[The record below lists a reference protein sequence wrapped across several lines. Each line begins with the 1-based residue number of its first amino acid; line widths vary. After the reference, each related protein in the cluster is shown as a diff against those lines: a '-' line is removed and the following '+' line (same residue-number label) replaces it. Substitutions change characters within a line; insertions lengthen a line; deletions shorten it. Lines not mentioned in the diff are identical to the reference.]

1 MTSTSFSNN
10 QFIINKPSA
19 QTPPSTCPL
28 AVYSTPGNNGGANLP
43 TFSIARA
50 NNSVAKAY
58 LTDATVETNNNG
70 GLMVYGGVFTN
81 KLYWYARFGSNYYEY
96 TLSAS
101 VSNFFT
107 GQHKTQPD
115 NDDIKKNL
123 DDYVGKIMSS
133 NDTGY
138 TSHDTDGNKINGSD
152 AIYITEALPN
162 CSLSCIDNDPCV
174 FGIVTNAPNGVKPDN
189 PNFRDDSN
197 DMFQNGL
204 HSSVRVNSL
213 GEGAMWV
220 SNINGAIRNGDWITS
235 SRIPGIG
242 KRQDDIFMHNYT
254 VAKAT
259 MSCDFDVSSEKY
271 ESKTV
276 MFESNEYI
284 MAYIGVTYHCG

>member
-1 MTSTSFSNN
+1 MTSTTFSNS
-10 QFIINKPSA
+10 QLIINKPSG
-19 QTPPSTCPL
+19 QTPPITCQL
-28 AVYSTPGNNGGANLP
+28 AVYSTTSGDGGANLP
-43 TFSIARA
+43 AFSVGAA
-50 NNSVAKAY
+50 NTIETKKY
-58 LTDATVETNNNG
+58 LEGATVETNNNG
-70 GLMVYGGVFTN
+70 GLLVYGGCYIDQ
-81 KLYWYARFGSNYYEY
+81 LYWYARFGSNYYY
-96 TLSAS
+96 YQLFSNGA
-101 VSNFFT
+101 NFFT

-115 NDDIKKNL
+115 NEDIKKNL

-138 TSHDTDGNKINGSD
+138 TSHDTDGNKITGAD

-162 CSLSCIDNDPCV
+162 CSLSCIDNDPCT
-174 FGIVTNAPNGVKPDN
+174 FGIVTNAPNGNKPDN
-189 PNFRDDSN
+189 PNFLHDSD
-197 DMFQNGL
+197 DMFQNKLYG
-204 HSSVRVNSL
+204 SVRVNSL

-220 SNINGAIRNGDWITS
+220 SNINGLIRNGDWITS

-259 MSCDFDVSSEKY
+259 MSCDFDLSSEKY

-276 MFESNEYI
+276 MFEGQTYI

>member
-1 MTSTSFSNN
+1 MTTTTFSNN
-10 QFIINKPSA
+10 QLIINKPSA
-19 QTPPSTCPL
+19 HTPLSTCPL
-28 AVYSTPGNNGGANLP
+28 AVYLPNPGGYNLP
-43 TFSIARA
+43 AFSLNSAYNIA
-50 NNSVAKAY
+50 SKAY
-58 LTDATVETNNNG
+58 LESATVETNANG
-70 GLMVYGGVFTN
+70 GLMIYGGCYRSD
-81 KLYWYARFGSNYYEY
+81 LYWYARFGSNYYRY
-96 TLSAS
+96 TILGATL
-101 VSNFFT
+101 FT

-138 TSHDTDGNKINGSD
+138 TSHDIDGNKITGAD

-174 FGIVTNAPNGVKPDN
+174 FGIVTNAPNGIKPDN
-189 PNFRDDSN
+189 PNFLHDSD
-197 DMFQNGL
+197 DMFQNSL
-204 HSSVRVNSL
+204 CSSVRVNSL

-220 SNINGAIRNGDWITS
+220 SNINGPIRNGDWITS

-259 MSCDFDVSSEKY
+259 MSCDFDLSSEKY

>member
-1 MTSTSFSNN
+1 MTSTSFSNS
-10 QFIINKPSA
+10 QLIINKPSA
-19 QTPPSTCPL
+19 QTPPSTCHL
-28 AVYSTPGNNGGANLP
+28 TVYSTTSGGGGAMLP
-43 TFSIARA
+43 AFSVGTA
-50 NNSVAKAY
+50 NDSTAKAY
-58 LTDATVETNNNG
+58 LEGATVETNNNG
-70 GLMVYGGVFTN
+70 GLLVYGGCYQDN
-81 KLYWYARFGSNYYEY
+81 LIWYARFGSYYY
-96 TLSAS
+96 KYYLLSNAT
-101 VSNFFT
+101 NFFT

-123 DDYVGKIMSS
+123 DNYVGKIMSS

-138 TSHDTDGNKINGSD
+138 TSHDINGNKIMGAD

-162 CSLSCIDNDPCV
+162 CSLSCIDNDPCA

-189 PNFRDDSN
+189 LNFLHDSN

-235 SRIPGIG
+235 SRIPGVG

-259 MSCDFDVSSEKY
+259 MSCDFDLSSEKY

-276 MFESNEYI
+276 DFEGQTYI

>member
-1 MTSTSFSNN
+1 MTSTTFSNS

-28 AVYSTPGNNGGANLP
+28 AVYLTSGAILPAFSLNSASNLA
-43 TFSIARA
+43 S
-50 NNSVAKAY
+50 KEY
-58 LTDATVETNNNG
+58 LESASVETNANG
-70 GLMVYGGVFTN
+70 GLMIYGGCYIST
-81 KLYWYARFGSNYYEY
+81 LYWYARFGSVYYRY
-96 TLSAS
+96 TIGGGS
-101 VSNFFT
+101 FFT

-138 TSHDTDGNKINGSD
+138 TSHDTDGNKITGAD

-174 FGIVTNAPNGVKPDN
+174 FGIVTNAPNDIKPDN
-189 PNFRDDSN
+189 PNFLHDSD
-197 DMFQNGL
+197 DMFQNSL
-204 HSSVRVNSL
+204 YSSVRVNSL

-220 SNINGAIRNGDWITS
+220 SNINGPIRNGDWITS

-259 MSCDFDVSSEKY
+259 MSCDFDLTSEKY

-276 MFESNEYI
+276 MFESTEYI

>member
-1 MTSTSFSNN
+1 MTSTTFSNS

-28 AVYSTPGNNGGANLP
+28 AVYLTSGAILPAFSLNSASNLA
-43 TFSIARA
+43 S
-50 NNSVAKAY
+50 KEY
-58 LTDATVETNNNG
+58 LESASVETNANG
-70 GLMVYGGVFTN
+70 GLMIYGGCYIST
-81 KLYWYARFGSNYYEY
+81 LYWYARFGSVYYRY
-96 TLSAS
+96 TIGGGS
-101 VSNFFT
+101 FFT

-138 TSHDTDGNKINGSD
+138 TSHDTDGNKITGAD

-174 FGIVTNAPNGVKPDN
+174 FGIVTNAPNDIKPDN
-189 PNFRDDSN
+189 PNFLHDSD
-197 DMFQNGL
+197 DMFQNSL
-204 HSSVRVNSL
+204 YSSVRVNSL

-220 SNINGAIRNGDWITS
+220 SNINGPIRNGDWITS

-259 MSCDFDVSSEKY
+259 MSCDFDLSSEKY

>member
-1 MTSTSFSNN
+1 MTSTTFSNS
-10 QFIINKPSA
+10 QLIINKPSG
-19 QTPPSTCPL
+19 QTPPITCQL
-28 AVYSTPGNNGGANLP
+28 AVYSTPSGNGYMNLP
-43 TFSIARA
+43 SFSIGTAHT
-50 NNSVAKAY
+50 NTAKAY
-58 LTDATVETNNNG
+58 LEGATVETNDNG
-70 GLMVYGGVFTN
+70 GLLVYGGCYTDQ
-81 KLYWYARFGSNYYEY
+81 LYWYARFGLNYYY
-96 TLSAS
+96 YQLFSNGT
-101 VSNFFT
+101 NFFT

-138 TSHDTDGNKINGSD
+138 TSHDTDGNKITGAD

-162 CSLSCIDNDPCV
+162 CSLSCIDNDPCT
-174 FGIVTNAPNGVKPDN
+174 FGIVTNAPNGIKPDN
-189 PNFRDDSN
+189 PNFLHDSD
-197 DMFQNGL
+197 DMFQNSL
-204 HSSVRVNSL
+204 YSSVRVNSL

-220 SNINGAIRNGDWITS
+220 SNINGPIRNGDWITS

-259 MSCDFDVSSEKY
+259 MSCDFDLSSEKY

-276 MFESNEYI
+276 MFDGQTYI

>member
-1 MTSTSFSNN
+1 MTSTTFSNS
-10 QFIINKPSA
+10 QFTINKPSG

-28 AVYSTPGNNGGANLP
+28 AVYTTSDTMWNLP

-50 NNSVAKAY
+50 NSIETKLY
-58 LTDATVETNNNG
+58 LQGATVETNNNG
-70 GLMVYGGVFTN
+70 GLLVYGGVYLN
-81 KLYWYARFGSNYYEY
+81 NLYWYARFGSNYYEY
-96 TLSAS
+96 ALSS
-101 VSNFFT
+101 SGSFFT

-138 TSHDTDGNKINGSD
+138 TSHDTDGNKIMGAD

-162 CSLSCIDNDPCV
+162 CSLSCIDNDPCT
-174 FGIVTNAPNGVKPDN
+174 FGIVTNAPNGNKPDN

-197 DMFQNGL
+197 DMFQNSL
-204 HSSVRVNSL
+204 YSSVRVNSL

-220 SNINGAIRNGDWITS
+220 SNINGPIRNGDWITS

-259 MSCDFDVSSEKY
+259 MSCDFDLSSEKY

-276 MFESNEYI
+276 MFDGQKYI

>member
-28 AVYSTPGNNGGANLP
+28 AVYLSSGHNLP
-43 TFSIARA
+43 AFSL
-50 NNSVAKAY
+50 NSAFSSGTKTY
-58 LTDATVETNNNG
+58 LENATVETNNNG
-70 GLMVYGGVFTN
+70 GLLVWGGCYAN
-81 KLYWYARFGSNYYEY
+81 QLYWYARFGSNYYY
-96 TLSAS
+96 YNVNGTA
-101 VSNFFT
+101 FFT

-138 TSHDTDGNKINGSD
+138 TSHDTDGNKITGAD

-189 PNFRDDSN
+189 RNFLHDSD

-254 VAKAT
+254 IAKAT
-259 MSCDFDVSSEKY
+259 MSCDFALLSEKY